1 VKINK
6 MIQINWFTQ
15 SLKNHT
21 GYDIYMESGE
31 EKRGL
36 KKINTSAGDGHK
48 PGLR

>member
-1 VKINK
+1 

-36 KKINTSAGDGHK
+36 KKINKGIKENKH
-48 PGLR
+48 LRRRWS